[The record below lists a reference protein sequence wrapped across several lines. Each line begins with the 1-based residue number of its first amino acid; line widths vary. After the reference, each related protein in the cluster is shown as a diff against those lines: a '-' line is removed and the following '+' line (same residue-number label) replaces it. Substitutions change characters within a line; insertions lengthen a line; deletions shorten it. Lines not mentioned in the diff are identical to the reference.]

1 MKTTALSVILPIL
14 LLTQN
19 VQSKFRNESAHWS
32 PSVESPLVSYL
43 LKKYDEI
50 GHIGRPVRNTSKR
63 VSVAFGLSL
72 FQLMDLDEK
81 NQRLTLNVWNKITW
95 RDEVLTWNPKDFM
108 GLTTIRLPVN
118 LIWTPDIVLYN
129 YADLRL
135 REQRDVLV
143 AVDYTG
149 MAFWSPPAIYKS
161 TCRIEMKYF
170 PFDYQVCYLRFA
182 SWTQDSQK
190 LDLTFHDNRS
200 EVTLEEYKKSNE
212 WSIVARPAIRRL
224 FKQTCCPNQWPSLI
238 FFLVLK
244 RNSSFYAYLLVLP
257 CLLLACLNLVVF
269 WLPPQ
274 VPARMIHGMNIFV
287 GFCILLKFLT
297 NATPSASN
305 TIPYLGYYC
314 CLNMVL
320 IAISTF
326 ISLVAVNLHF
336 RCDSQNP
343 PPVWLSK
350 IVDVATGLLGL
361 RMGTTRDADE
371 KLSVNKY
378 ELRATKKLAQSM
390 RHSQFVGRD
399 CPHCRWNAAPK
410 CSCCCCLD
418 AQQKQTV
425 GQRQQQQHV
434 CCFSA
439 PQAPTTTTCLCQQR
453 EQLRPREIACCCV
466 GHHHCGHET
475 VTCPAAHH
483 ACFKPAP
490 VHPLSCA
497 HCGRCS
503 LHKHCGRRPD
513 TQESTVVCRHN
524 LQSQAHL
531 GAGAHGPE
539 HLEAHSMA
547 TNPTKV
553 EETPERSST
562 TQLASSYNGVASVQT
577 SAQQMEANL
586 AEIKR
591 ALKNVMTKMGEKDKK
606 AKRANEW
613 ALLALAVDR
622 FCFWVY
628 LVLIVVSG
636 LGMLIP
642 TSFSYEK
649 EDITQ
654 MFDKFRSNA

>member
-1 MKTTALSVILPIL
+1 MLVLLVL
-14 LLTQN
+14 LLTRS
-19 VQSKFRNESAHWS
+19 VQSKVRNESVSWS
-32 PSVESPLVSYL
+32 PSVESPLINYL

-81 NQRLTLNVWNKITW
+81 NQMLTINVWNKITW
-95 RDEVLTWNPKDFM
+95 RDEVLTWDPKDFM
-108 GLTTIRLPVN
+108 GLTSIRLPVD

-129 YADLRL
+129 YADVRL
-135 REQRDVLV
+135 REQRNVLV

-161 TCRIEMKYF
+161 ICRIEMKYF
-170 PFDYQVCYLRFA
+170 PFDYQICYLRFA

-190 LDLTFHDNRS
+190 LDLTFHENRS
-200 EVTLEEYKKSNE
+200 EVTLEEFKKSNE

-224 FKQTCCPNQWPSLI
+224 FKQACCPNKWPTLL

-257 CLLLACLNLVVF
+257 SLLLACLNLVVF

-287 GFCILLKFLT
+287 AFCILLKFLT

-320 IAISTF
+320 ISISTF
-326 ISLVAVNLHF
+326 ISLIAVNLHF
-336 RCDSQNP
+336 RCDSQNSP
-343 PPVWLSK
+343 PAWLNK

-361 RMGTTRDADE
+361 RIGTTRDAEE
-371 KLSVNKY
+371 KLSVNRY
-378 ELRATKKLAQSM
+378 ELRVTKKLAQSM
-390 RHSQFVGRD
+390 QHCQFAGRE
-399 CPHCRWNAAPK
+399 CAHCRCNAVPK
-410 CSCCCCLD
+410 CCCYCCYCCLD
-418 AQQKQTV
+418 AQQKRAI
-425 GQRQQQQHV
+425 GQRQHV
-434 CCFSA
+434 CCVAA
-439 PQAPTTTTCLCQQR
+439 PQASTTCACLHR
-453 EQLRPREIACCCV
+453 RPRETVCCA
-466 GHHHCGHET
+466 GHET
-475 VTCPAAHH
+475 ASCPAHRACCKPTHAHT
-483 ACFKPAP
+483 
-490 VHPLSCA
+490 LGCA
-497 HCGRCS
+497 QCGRGS
-503 LHKHCGRRPD
+503 LVHQHCGRRSD
-513 TQESTVVCRHN
+513 TQEAAVCRHN
-524 LQSQAHL
+524 LQNQAHM
-531 GAGAHGPE
+531 GSQGPE
-539 HLEAHSMA
+539 HFETHSMA
-547 TNPTKV
+547 GNPT
-553 EETPERSST
+553 ETPERGST

-577 SAQQMEANL
+577 SAAQMEANL

-591 ALKNVMTKMGEKDKK
+591 ALKSVMTKMGEKDKK

-642 TSFSYEK
+642 TSFSHEK
-649 EDITQ
+649 EDIIQ
-654 MFDKFRSNA
+654 MFDKIRANA